1 MVRRLTSR
9 PAAGLL
15 AAAASV
21 LTPAAVLGF
30 RFDTP
35 DALLGVVLATA
46 YGVARAA
53 GREDAMAGPGAHGGR
68 VPVPHQDG
76 LGVAGAARLGA
87 VYLLAGP
94 PRLGRRFVKLLV
106 AASAV
111 VVSACWFVAVVQLW
125 PAPRGPAPPARPTT
139 AGGASPSAPNGLG
152 RLLGNT

>member
-35 DALLGVVLATA
+35 DALLVLLLATA

-94 PRLGRRFVKLLV
+94 PPAGAPVHEAPRRSFGCRCQRLLV
-106 AASAV
+106 
-111 VVSACWFVAVVQLW
+111 
-125 PAPRGPAPPARPTT
+125 RG
-139 AGGASPSAPNGLG
+139 GGAAVAGA
-152 RLLGNT
+152 